1 MRRQSFKCRSVGVAV
16 NVLVI
21 TCVALLPVVQPRAGV
36 EDAEALIRDVQD
48 KVRERLQQES
58 EALQSDLPGLYAIVD
73 ELIVPHVDVTTMSRL
88 VLGQHWKKAT
98 EEQRARFAAEFSNLM
113 VRTYARS
120 LLGYDQYQ
128 VEFLPTVLGKR
139 EGRAIVRTELVS
151 SAASSRLPVSFR
163 MREKG
168 GAWRVVDLIVNGIS
182 LVTTYR
188 ESFGAQVSGGG
199 LEPLIAQLKEK
210 NMQMNEAPE

>member
-1 MRRQSFKCRSVGVAV
+1 MLMIA
-16 NVLVI
+16 
-21 TCVALLPVVQPRAGV
+21 CVALLPVVQPRADV
-36 EDAEALIRDVQD
+36 EDAEVLIRDAQD
-48 KVRERLQQES
+48 KVRERLRQEG
-58 EALQSDLPGLYAIVD
+58 EALQSNLPGLYAIVD
-73 ELIVPHVDVTTMSRL
+73 ELITPHVDVTTMSRL

-98 EEQRARFAAEFSNLM
+98 EDQRTRFAAEFSNLM

-128 VEFLPTVLGKR
+128 VEFLPTVPGKR

-151 SAASSRLPVSFR
+151 SASSSRLPLSFR
-163 MREKG
+163 MRENG

-188 ESFGAQVSGGG
+188 ESFRVQVSGGG

-210 NMQMNEAPE
+210 NMQMNETSQ